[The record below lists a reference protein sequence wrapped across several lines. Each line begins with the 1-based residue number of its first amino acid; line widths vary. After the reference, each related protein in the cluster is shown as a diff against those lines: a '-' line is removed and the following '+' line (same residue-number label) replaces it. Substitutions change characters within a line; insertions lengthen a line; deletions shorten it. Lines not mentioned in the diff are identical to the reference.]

1 MAGKVKKS
9 KPVGKKTRPKEVV
22 SLPVSLEKSI
32 EGKYFVGQSET
43 VIFGGD
49 LNAWGALINPW
60 NSAVNL
66 YVNVF
71 TITNITDLSFSAQ
84 IWFNS
89 NPPGAGIKSDKIT
102 PANTTL
108 RPLRVP
114 RTELK
119 YQGATNGVP
128 QGGVN
133 GYNREV
139 PPFATVVGEED
150 GKFIIPPGGSYL
162 IFLPSPGSRL
172 ITAKFAFG
180 WWEEKI
186 KCNATA
192 KTIPPMDRI
201 KYRELELMKIKTAG
215 ARHING

>member
-1 MAGKVKKS
+1 MAGKEKSS
-9 KPVGKKTRPKEVV
+9 KPACKKNRPKEVV

-49 LNAWGALINPW
+49 LNTWGALINPW
-60 NSAVNL
+60 NSDVNL
-66 YVNVF
+66 FVNVF
-71 TITNITDLSFSAQ
+71 TITNITDQSFSAQ

-89 NPPGAGIKSDKIT
+89 NPPGEGTKSDKIT
-102 PANTTL
+102 PSNTTL

-114 RTELK
+114 RTELR
-119 YQGATNGVP
+119 YQGAINGAP

-139 PPFATVVGEED
+139 PALTTVVGEED

-180 WWEEKI
+180 WWEEKV

-192 KTIPPMDRI
+192 KTVSHTDRI
-201 KYRELELMKIKTAG
+201 KYRELDIMKVKRASITY
-215 ARHING
+215 